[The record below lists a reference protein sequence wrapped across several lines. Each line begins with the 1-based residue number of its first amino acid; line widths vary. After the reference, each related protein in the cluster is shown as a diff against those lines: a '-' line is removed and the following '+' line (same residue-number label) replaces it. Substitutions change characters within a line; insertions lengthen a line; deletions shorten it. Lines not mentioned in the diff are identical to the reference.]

1 MEGIHLLGE
10 WYGCPADEPL
20 LTQASALRD
29 MCRQAVDESGLTIV
43 GDSFFQFEPQGVTG
57 TVLLAESHL
66 AIHTWPESGFVTVD
80 VYVCNYTTDN
90 TAKAERVFAALEAA
104 LKPSYTRFQAIQ
116 RGGRET
122 DAPTLAETLRRPEH
136 APQHAHDG

>member
-29 MCRQAVDESGLTIV
+29 MCRRAVDESGLTIV

-66 AIHTWPESGFVTVD
+66 AIHTWPEIGFVSID
-80 VYVCNYTTDN
+80 VYVCNLCADN
-90 TAKAERVFAALEAA
+90 SARAHQLYASLRAALAPADVREHV
-104 LKPSYTRFQAIQ
+104 LNRGSGPGQ
-116 RGGRET
+116 RREHMPNR
-122 DAPTLAETLRRPEH
+122 DSDPEPRVR
-136 APQHAHDG
+136 AVA